1 MLTIAGIRREQLY
14 SPNHIGNDAMIF
26 MKTVEHLTEL
36 GADVKIYEEQDL
48 GTIEIKEPFIFSMAQ
63 GVEGTEILLQL
74 EKQGKF
80 IINSP
85 RGSINSYRTNMV
97 KILPEEGIPFPKSLI
112 VSIDEKD
119 KINFEDFNARKI
131 WIKRGDV
138 HAVHREDVTL
148 VYSEDERKNIFHEF
162 EKRGITEIVLQEH
175 LDGDVIKF
183 YAIADSSL
191 FHWYYLNGINHTPF
205 DKDKLVELAQNSAM
219 ALGLDV
225 YGGDAVVAKDG
236 SITIFDINDWPSF
249 APVRDEASKQIAKLI
264 FQKVKNLK
272 LNPSLKF

>member
-1 MLTIAGIRREQLY
+1 MLQIAGIRREQLY
-14 SPNHIGNDAMIF
+14 SPNHVGNDAMIF

-48 GTIEIKEPFIFSMAQ
+48 GKIEIKEPFIFSMAQ
-63 GVEGTEILLQL
+63 GVEGTEKLLQL

-85 RGSINSYRTNMV
+85 QGSINSYRINMV
-97 KILPEEGIPFPKSLI
+97 KILPEKGIPFPKSLI

-119 KINFEDFNARKI
+119 KIKFEDFNARKI

-148 VYSEDERKNIFHEF
+148 VYSEDERKNIFREF
-162 EKRGITEIVLQEH
+162 EKRGITEVVLQEH

-183 YAIADSSL
+183 YAIVGSPL
-191 FHWYYLNGINHTPF
+191 FHWYYLNGVNHTPF
-205 DKDKLVELAQNSAM
+205 DKDKLVELAQSSAM

-225 YGGDAVVAKDG
+225 YGGDAVVAEDG
-236 SITIFDINDWPSF
+236 SISIFDINDWPSF
-249 APVRDEASKQIAKLI
+249 APVRDEASEQIAKLI

-272 LNPSLKF
+272 HSLSLKS

>member
-1 MLTIAGIRREQLY
+1 MPQIAGVRREQLY
-14 SPNHIGNDAMIF
+14 SPNHVGNDAMIF

-48 GTIEIKEPFIFSMAQ
+48 AKIEIKEQFVFSMAQ

-85 RGSINSYRTNMV
+85 QGSINSYRSNMV
-97 KILPEEGIPFPKSLI
+97 KILPEKGIPFPKSLI

-119 KINFEDFNARKI
+119 KIKFEDFNARKI

-148 VYSEDERKNIFHEF
+148 VYSEDERKNIFREF
-162 EKRGITEIVLQEH
+162 EKRGITEVVLQEH

-183 YAIADSSL
+183 YAIVGSPL
-191 FHWYYLNGINHTPF
+191 FHWYYLNGVNHTPF

-225 YGGDAVVAKDG
+225 YGGDAVVAQDG
-236 SITIFDINDWPSF
+236 SISIIDINDWPSF
-249 APVRDEASKQIAKLI
+249 APVRDEASEQIAKLI

-272 LNPSLKF
+272 HSLTLKS

>member
-1 MLTIAGIRREQLY
+1 MLQIAGVRREQLY
-14 SPNHIGNDAMIF
+14 SPNHVGNDAMIF

-48 GTIEIKEPFIFSMAQ
+48 AKIEIKEQFVFSMAQ

-85 RGSINSYRTNMV
+85 QGSINSYRSNMV
-97 KILPEEGIPFPKSLI
+97 KILPEKGIPFPKSLI

-119 KINFEDFNARKI
+119 KIKFEDFNARKI

-148 VYSEDERKNIFHEF
+148 VYSEDERKNIFREF
-162 EKRGITEIVLQEH
+162 EKRGITEVVLQEH

-183 YAIADSSL
+183 YAIVGSPL
-191 FHWYYLNGINHTPF
+191 FHWYYLNGVNHTPF
-205 DKDKLVELAQNSAM
+205 DKDKLVELAQNSAI

-225 YGGDAVVAKDG
+225 YGGDAVVAQDG
-236 SITIFDINDWPSF
+236 SISIIDINDWPSF

-264 FQKVKNLK
+264 FQKVKNIKHSLTLK
-272 LNPSLKF
+272 S

>member
-1 MLTIAGIRREQLY
+1 MLQIAGVRREQLY
-14 SPNHIGNDAMIF
+14 SPNHVGNDAMIF

-48 GTIEIKEPFIFSMAQ
+48 GKIEIKEPFIFSMAQ

-85 RGSINSYRTNMV
+85 QGSINSYRINMV
-97 KILPEEGIPFPKSLI
+97 KILPEKGIPFPKSLI

-119 KINFEDFNARKI
+119 KIKFEDFNARKI
-131 WIKRGDV
+131 WVKRGDV
-138 HAVHREDVTL
+138 HAVYREDVTL
-148 VYSEDERKNIFHEF
+148 VYSEDERKNIFREF
-162 EKRGITEIVLQEH
+162 EKRDIKEVVLQEH

-183 YAIADSSL
+183 YAIVGSSL
-191 FHWYYLNGINHTPF
+191 FHWYYVNGVNHTPF
-205 DKDKLVELAQNSAM
+205 DKDKLGELAQNSAM
-219 ALGLDV
+219 TLGLEV
-225 YGGDAVVAKDG
+225 YGGDAVVAEDG
-236 SITIFDINDWPSF
+236 SISIIDINDWPSF

-272 LNPSLKF
+272 HSLSLKS

>member
-1 MLTIAGIRREQLY
+1 MLQIAGVRREQLY
-14 SPNHIGNDAMIF
+14 SPNHVGNDAMIF

-36 GADVKIYEEQDL
+36 GVDVKIYEEQDL
-48 GTIEIKEPFIFSMAQ
+48 AKIEIKEQFVFSMAQ

-85 RGSINSYRTNMV
+85 QGSINSYRINMV
-97 KILPEEGIPFPKSLI
+97 KILPEKGIPFPKSLI

-119 KINFEDFNARKI
+119 KIKFEDFNARKI

-148 VYSEDERKNIFHEF
+148 VYSEDERKNIFREF
-162 EKRGITEIVLQEH
+162 EKRGITEVVLQEH

-183 YAIADSSL
+183 YAIVGSPL
-191 FHWYYLNGINHTPF
+191 FHWYYLNGVNHTPF
-205 DKDKLVELAQNSAM
+205 DKDKLVELAQNSAI

-225 YGGDAVVAKDG
+225 YGGDAVVAQDG
-236 SITIFDINDWPSF
+236 SISIIDINDWPSF
-249 APVRDEASKQIAKLI
+249 APVRDEASEQIAKLI

-272 LNPSLKF
+272 HSLSLKS

>member
-1 MLTIAGIRREQLY
+1 MLQIAGVRREQLY
-14 SPNHIGNDAMIF
+14 SPNHVGNDAMIF

-48 GTIEIKEPFIFSMAQ
+48 GKIEIKEPFIFSMAQ

-85 RGSINSYRTNMV
+85 QGSINSYRSNMV
-97 KILPEEGIPFPKSLI
+97 KILPEKGIPFPKSLI

-119 KINFEDFNARKI
+119 KIKFEDFNARKI

-148 VYSEDERKNIFHEF
+148 VYSEDERKNIFREF
-162 EKRGITEIVLQEH
+162 EKRGITEVVLQEH

-183 YAIADSSL
+183 YAIVGSPL
-191 FHWYYLNGINHTPF
+191 FHWYYLNGVNHTPF

-225 YGGDAVVAKDG
+225 YGGDAVVAQDG
-236 SITIFDINDWPSF
+236 SISIIDINDWPSF
-249 APVRDEASKQIAKLI
+249 APVRDEASEQIAKLI

-272 LNPSLKF
+272 HSLTLKS

>member
-1 MLTIAGIRREQLY
+1 MLQIAGVRREQLY
-14 SPNHIGNDAMIF
+14 SPNHVGNDAMIF
-26 MKTVEHLTEL
+26 MKTVEHLTEF
-36 GADVKIYEEQDL
+36 GTDVKIYEEQDL
-48 GTIEIKEPFIFSMAQ
+48 GKIEIKEPFVFSMAQ

-85 RGSINSYRTNMV
+85 QGSINSYRINMV
-97 KILPEEGIPFPKSLI
+97 KILPEKGIPFPKSLI

-119 KINFEDFNARKI
+119 KIKFKDFNARKI
-131 WIKRGDV
+131 WVKRGDV

-162 EKRGITEIVLQEH
+162 EKRDIKEVVLQEH

-183 YAIADSSL
+183 YAIVGSPL
-191 FHWYYLNGINHTPF
+191 FHWYYLNGVNHTPF
-205 DKDKLVELAQNSAM
+205 DKNKLVDLAQSSAM

-225 YGGDAVVAKDG
+225 YGGDAVVAEDG
-236 SITIFDINDWPSF
+236 SISIIDINDWPSF
-249 APVRDEASKQIAKLI
+249 APVRDEASEQIAKLI
-264 FQKVKNLK
+264 FKKVKNLK
-272 LNPSLKF
+272 HSLSLKS

>member
-1 MLTIAGIRREQLY
+1 MLQIAGIKRKQSY
-14 SPNHIGNDAMIF
+14 SPNHIVNDALIF
-26 MKTVEHLTEL
+26 MKTVEQLTEL
-36 GADVKIYEEQDL
+36 GITVKIYEEQDL

-63 GVEGTEILLQL
+63 GINSTHILSEL
-74 EKQGKF
+74 EKQGKA
-80 IINSP
+80 ILNSP
-85 RGSINSYRTNMV
+85 TGSINSYRINMV
-97 KILPEEGIPFPKSLI
+97 KILPEKGIPFPKSLI

-119 KINFEDFNARKI
+119 KIKFEDFNARKI

-148 VYSEDERKNIFHEF
+148 VYSEDERKNIFREF
-162 EKRGITEIVLQEH
+162 EKRGIAEVVLQEH

-183 YAIADSSL
+183 YAIVGSPL
-191 FHWYYLNGINHTPF
+191 FHWYYLNGVNHTPF

-225 YGGDAVVAKDG
+225 YGGDAVVAEDG
-236 SITIFDINDWPSF
+236 SISIFDINDWPSF
-249 APVRDEASKQIAKLI
+249 APVRDEASEQIAKLI

-272 LNPSLKF
+272 HSLSLKS

>member
-1 MLTIAGIRREQLY
+1 MLQIAGVRREQLY
-14 SPNHIGNDAMIF
+14 SPNHVGNDAMIF

-48 GTIEIKEPFIFSMAQ
+48 AKIEIKEQFVFSMAQ

-85 RGSINSYRTNMV
+85 QGSINSYRSNMV
-97 KILPEEGIPFPKSLI
+97 KILPEKGIPFPKSLI

-119 KINFEDFNARKI
+119 KIKFEDFNARKI

-148 VYSEDERKNIFHEF
+148 VYSEDERKNIFREF
-162 EKRGITEIVLQEH
+162 EKRGITEVVLQEH

-183 YAIADSSL
+183 YAIVGSPL
-191 FHWYYLNGINHTPF
+191 FHWYYLNGVNHTPF
-205 DKDKLVELAQNSAM
+205 DKDKLVELAQNSAI

-225 YGGDAVVAKDG
+225 YGGDAVVAQDG
-236 SITIFDINDWPSF
+236 SISIIDINDWPSF
-249 APVRDEASKQIAKLI
+249 APVRDEASEQIAKLI

-272 LNPSLKF
+272 HSLSLKS

>member
-1 MLTIAGIRREQLY
+1 MLQIVGVRREQLY
-14 SPNHIGNDAMIF
+14 SPNHVGNDAMIF

-48 GTIEIKEPFIFSMAQ
+48 GKIEIKEPFIFSMAQ
-63 GVEGTEILLQL
+63 GVEGTEKLSQL
-74 EKQGKF
+74 EKQGKI

-85 RGSINSYRTNMV
+85 QGSINSYRINMV
-97 KILPEEGIPFPKSLI
+97 KILPEKGIPFPKSLI

-119 KINFEDFNARKI
+119 KIKFEDFNARKI

-148 VYSEDERKNIFHEF
+148 VYSEDERKNIFREF
-162 EKRGITEIVLQEH
+162 EKRGITEVVLQEH

-183 YAIADSSL
+183 YAIVGSPL
-191 FHWYYLNGINHTPF
+191 FHWYYLNGVNHTPF
-205 DKDKLVELAQNSAM
+205 DKDKLVELAQSSAM

-225 YGGDAVVAKDG
+225 YGGDAVVAEDG
-236 SITIFDINDWPSF
+236 SISIFDINDWPSF
-249 APVRDEASKQIAKLI
+249 APVRDEASEQIAKLI

-272 LNPSLKF
+272 HSLSLKS

>member
-1 MLTIAGIRREQLY
+1 MPQIAGVRREQLY
-14 SPNHIGNDAMIF
+14 SPNHVGNDAMIF

-48 GTIEIKEPFIFSMAQ
+48 AKIEIKEQFVFSMAQ
-63 GVEGTEILLQL
+63 GVEGTEILLQM

-85 RGSINSYRTNMV
+85 QGSINSYRSNMV
-97 KILPEEGIPFPKSLI
+97 KILPEKGIPFPKSLI

-119 KINFEDFNARKI
+119 KIKFEDFNARKI

-148 VYSEDERKNIFHEF
+148 VYSEDERKNIFREF
-162 EKRGITEIVLQEH
+162 EKRGITEVVLQEH

-183 YAIADSSL
+183 YAIVGSPL
-191 FHWYYLNGINHTPF
+191 FHWYYLNGVNHTPF

-219 ALGLDV
+219 ALGLDI
-225 YGGDAVVAKDG
+225 YGGDAVVAQDG
-236 SITIFDINDWPSF
+236 SISIIDINDWPSF
-249 APVRDEASKQIAKLI
+249 APVRDEASEQIAKLI

-272 LNPSLKF
+272 HSLSLKS

>member
-1 MLTIAGIRREQLY
+1 MLQIAGVRREQLY
-14 SPNHIGNDAMIF
+14 SPNHVGNDAMIF

-48 GTIEIKEPFIFSMAQ
+48 AKIEIKEQFVFSMAQ

-85 RGSINSYRTNMV
+85 QGSINSYRSNMV
-97 KILPEEGIPFPKSLI
+97 KILPEKGIPFPKSLI

-119 KINFEDFNARKI
+119 KIKFEDFNARKI

-148 VYSEDERKNIFHEF
+148 VYSEDERKNIFREF
-162 EKRGITEIVLQEH
+162 EKRGITEVVLQEH

-183 YAIADSSL
+183 YAIVGSPL
-191 FHWYYLNGINHTPF
+191 FHWYYLNGVNHTPF

-225 YGGDAVVAKDG
+225 YGGDAVVAQDG
-236 SITIFDINDWPSF
+236 SISIIDINDWPSF
-249 APVRDEASKQIAKLI
+249 APVRDEASEQIAKLI
-264 FQKVKNLK
+264 FQKVKNIKHSL
-272 LNPSLKF
+272 SLKS

>member
-1 MLTIAGIRREQLY
+1 MLQIAGVRREQLY
-14 SPNHIGNDAMIF
+14 SPNHVGNDAMIF

-48 GTIEIKEPFIFSMAQ
+48 AKIEIKEQFVFSMAQ

-85 RGSINSYRTNMV
+85 QGSINSYRSNMV
-97 KILPEEGIPFPKSLI
+97 KILPEKGIPFPKSLI

-119 KINFEDFNARKI
+119 KIKFEDFNARKI

-148 VYSEDERKNIFHEF
+148 VYSEDERKNIFREF
-162 EKRGITEIVLQEH
+162 EKRGITEVVLQEH

-183 YAIADSSL
+183 YAIVGSPL
-191 FHWYYLNGINHTPF
+191 FHWYYLNGVNHTPF

-225 YGGDAVVAKDG
+225 YGGDAVVAQDG
-236 SITIFDINDWPSF
+236 SISIIDINDWPSF
-249 APVRDEASKQIAKLI
+249 APVRDEASEQIAKLI

-272 LNPSLKF
+272 HSLSLKS